1 MTRPVERLPMTRSL
15 SRSRGAVLAVTVA
28 ALLATAACGNQTSSA
43 AIPAAGAAVSGTS
56 AESAS
61 TQPAKVGAPS
71 PAGTYTNL
79 DGQAVDVAS
88 LRGTPTVLWFIAAG
102 CSSCTA
108 SIPAL
113 ADHLAELKADG
124 VQVKVIDL
132 YDDLGQGPEAAAALS
147 KLGRGLAGQRFDN
160 PTWQWGISSQELSF
174 RYDQLGEP
182 DIYYV
187 LDRTGKI
194 TYQNSVPVSTMD
206 QLLANAHAAAT
217 A

>member
-1 MTRPVERLPMTRSL
+1 MTRAS
-15 SRSRGAVLAVTVA
+15 SRSRGAALAVTAA
-28 ALLATAACGNQTSSA
+28 ALLATAACGNQTSRSA
-43 AIPAAGAAVSGTS
+43 TPAAGGAASSTT

-71 PAGTYTNL
+71 PAGAYTNL

-88 LRGTPTVLWFIAAG
+88 LRGKTTVLWFIAAG

-132 YDDLGQGPEAAAALS
+132 YDDLGQGPKAAAALS
-147 KLGRGLAGQRFDN
+147 KLGRGLAAKRFDD
-160 PTWQWGISSQELSF
+160 PTWQWGISSKELSF
-174 RYDQLGEP
+174 RYDQFGEP

-194 TYQNSVPVSTMD
+194 TYQNGVPISTMD
-206 QLLANAHAAAT
+206 QLLATAHAAAT

>member
-1 MTRPVERLPMTRSL
+1 MTRAS
-15 SRSRGAVLAVTVA
+15 SRSRGAALAVTAA
-28 ALLATAACGNQTSSA
+28 ALLATAACGNQTSRSA
-43 AIPAAGAAVSGTS
+43 TPAAGDAASGTM

-71 PAGTYTNL
+71 PAGAYTNL
-79 DGQAVDVAS
+79 DSQAVDVAS
-88 LRGTPTVLWFIAAG
+88 LRGKPTVLWFIAAG

-132 YDDLGQGPEAAAALS
+132 YDDLGQGPKAAAALS
-147 KLGRGLAGQRFDN
+147 KLGRGLAGARFDD
-160 PTWQWGISSQELSF
+160 PTWQWGISSKDLSF
-174 RYDQLGEP
+174 RYDQFGEP

-194 TYQNSVPVSTMD
+194 TYQNGVPISTMD
-206 QLLANAHAAAT
+206 QLLASAHAAAT

>member
-1 MTRPVERLPMTRSL
+1 
-15 SRSRGAVLAVTVA
+15 
-28 ALLATAACGNQTSSA
+28 
-43 AIPAAGAAVSGTS
+43 
-56 AESAS
+56 
-61 TQPAKVGAPS
+61 
-71 PAGTYTNL
+71 
-79 DGQAVDVAS
+79 VDVAS
-88 LRGTPTVLWFIAAG
+88 LRGKPTVLWFIAAG

-132 YDDLGQGPEAAAALS
+132 YDDLGQGPKAAAALN
-147 KLGRGLAGQRFDN
+147 KLGRGLAGKRFDD
-160 PTWQWGISSQELSF
+160 PTWQWGLSSKELSF
-174 RYDQLGEP
+174 RYDQLGSP

-194 TYQNSVPVSTMD
+194 IYQNGVPISTMD
-206 QLLANAHAAAT
+206 QLLASAHAAAT

>member
-1 MTRPVERLPMTRSL
+1 MTHATSRPRT
-15 SRSRGAVLAVTVA
+15 AALAVTAA
-28 ALLATAACGNQTSSA
+28 ALLATAACGNQTTRSA
-43 AIPAAGAAVSGTS
+43 APAAGNATGNAASGTT
-56 AESAS
+56 AEAAS
-61 TQPAKVGAPS
+61 TGPAKVGAPS
-71 PAGTYTNL
+71 PAGSYTTL

-88 LRGTPTVLWFIAAG
+88 LRGKPTVLWFIAAG

-113 ADHLAELKADG
+113 ADHLAQLKADG

-132 YDDLGQGPEAAAALS
+132 YGDLGQGSKAAAALG
-147 KLGRGLAGQRFDN
+147 KLGRGLAGKRFED
-160 PTWQWGISSQELSF
+160 PTWQWGISSKELSF
-174 RYDQLGEP
+174 RYDQFGEP

-194 TYQNSVPVSTMD
+194 TYQNGVPVSTMD
-206 QLLANAHAAAT
+206 ELLTNAHAAAS

>member
-1 MTRPVERLPMTRSL
+1 MTRPFERHPMTRAT
-15 SRSRGAVLAVTVA
+15 SRARGAALVVTAA
-28 ALLATAACGNQTSSA
+28 ALLATAACGNQTSSSA
-43 AIPAAGAAVSGTS
+43 NPAAGAAASGTT
-56 AESAS
+56 AGSAS
-61 TQPAKVGAPS
+61 TQPARVGAPS

-88 LRGTPTVLWFIAAG
+88 LRGKPTVLWFIAAG
-102 CSSCTA
+102 CSSCIA

-132 YDDLGQGPEAAAALS
+132 YDDLGQGPKATAALS
-147 KLGRGLAGQRFDN
+147 KLGRGLAGKHFDD
-160 PTWQWGISSQELSF
+160 PTWQWGISSKELSY
-174 RYDQLGEP
+174 RYDQSGTP

-194 TYQNSVPVSTMD
+194 TYLNGVPVSTMD
-206 QLLANAHAAAT
+206 KLLASAHDAAT
-217 A
+217 T

>member
-1 MTRPVERLPMTRSL
+1 MTRATSRPRS
-15 SRSRGAVLAVTVA
+15 AALAVTAA
-28 ALLATAACGNQTSSA
+28 ALVATAACGNQTNRSA
-43 AIPAAGAAVSGTS
+43 TPAARTATGNAASGAT

-61 TQPAKVGAPS
+61 TQRAKVGASS
-71 PAGTYTNL
+71 PAGTYTTL

-88 LRGTPTVLWFIAAG
+88 LRGKPTLLWFIAAG

-124 VQVKVIDL
+124 VQVKVVDL
-132 YDDLGQGPEAAAALS
+132 YGDLGQGPKAAASLS
-147 KLGRGLAGQRFDN
+147 KLGRGLAGRRFGD
-160 PTWQWGISSQELSF
+160 PTWQWGISSKELSF
-174 RYDQLGEP
+174 RYDRFGEP

-187 LDRTGKI
+187 MDRTGKI
-194 TYQNSVPVSTMD
+194 TYQNGVPISTMD
-206 QLLANAHAAAT
+206 ELLTSAHAAAS